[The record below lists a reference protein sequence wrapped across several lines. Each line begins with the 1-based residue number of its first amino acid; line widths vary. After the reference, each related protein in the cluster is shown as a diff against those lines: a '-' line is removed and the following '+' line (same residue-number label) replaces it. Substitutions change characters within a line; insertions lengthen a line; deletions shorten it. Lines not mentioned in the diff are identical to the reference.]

1 MDGRERE
8 HIAMRISIIS
18 IAVNVLLSG
27 FKLVAGLLAH
37 SGAML
42 SDAVHSLSDVLS
54 TFVVIAGVRIARR
67 DSDRGHPYGH
77 ERMECVAAILLSFLL
92 FMTGLAIGWSG
103 IEKMIG
109 QAPLPTPGRLALVA
123 AVVSVVVK
131 EGMYRVTRRAAKR
144 IQSSALMAD
153 AWHHRS
159 DALSSIGSFAGIL
172 GARLGLPILDPIAGV
187 VICLFIG
194 KAAVDIF
201 RDAIGRMTDQSCPE
215 AEVERLRLAALAQD
229 GVLGVDLLKTR
240 LFGDRVYV
248 DVEIRADGEA
258 SLREAHE
265 VAQRTHD
272 AIEREFPQV
281 KHCMVHVNPAPERKM
296 KWQE

>member
-123 AVVSVVVK
+123 AVVSVAVK

-172 GARLGLPILDPIAGV
+172 GARLGLPILDPVAGV

-215 AEVERLRLAALAQD
+215 AEVERLRQAALAQD

-281 KHCMVHVNPAPERKM
+281 KHCMVHVNPAPEQKM
-296 KWQE
+296 KRQE